1 MLKVKFNLAFYE
13 DIQKLITEN
22 PKLEKKVNEMI
33 ESARDTPFQ
42 GLGKPEPLKGNF
54 QGTWSRRISK
64 KHRLVYRVEDDL
76 LVVAQ
81 AYGHYE
87 DK

>member
-13 DIQKLITEN
+13 DVQKLIKEN
-22 PKLEKKVNEMI
+22 PRLEKKVNELI

-54 QGTWSRRISK
+54 QGAWSRRISK
-64 KHRLVYRVEDDL
+64 KHLLVYRVEDDI